1 MNDSKINLNEIQI
14 FSEQYYKSNTNIFNN
29 LNDHMRNVIYDRKK
43 NDIKNLDKHHSKP
56 DNNIIEAIN
65 FNYFQPNYMSYY
77 PSQNSLFKN

>member
-1 MNDSKINLNEIQI
+1 
-14 FSEQYYKSNTNIFNN
+14 
-29 LNDHMRNVIYDRKK
+29 MRNVIYDRKK

>member
-1 MNDSKINLNEIQI
+1 
-14 FSEQYYKSNTNIFNN
+14 
-29 LNDHMRNVIYDRKK
+29 MRNVIYDRKK

-77 PSQNSLFKN
+77 PSQNSLFKNQPIWITPILKHDYMWEKIEK